1 MIEKMNEHER
11 QFIMIKSRGLR
22 KMFGEYC
29 EIISEQ
35 LEHDEE
41 KLNNL
46 PTSLENSELYSQ
58 IENNVEQLQE
68 TMEIV
73 ESIQEQ
79 FEDIPNLLE
88 FEYRK
93 ERKQKQVKI
102 PVDNYRKE
110 KRTERL
116 QAVIPPTM
124 GCLLRT
130 YAAKCNISVN
140 EILNRFLEKGLSELI
155 N

>member
-1 MIEKMNEHER
+1 MNEHER
-11 QFIMIKSRGLR
+11 QLVMIKSRGLR
-22 KMFGEYC
+22 KMFDEYS
-29 EIISEQ
+29 EMIAEQ
-35 LEHDEE
+35 LERDEE
-41 KLNNL
+41 KLDNL
-46 PTSLENSELYSQ
+46 PANLENSELYSQ

-102 PVDNYRKE
+102 PVDNCRKE